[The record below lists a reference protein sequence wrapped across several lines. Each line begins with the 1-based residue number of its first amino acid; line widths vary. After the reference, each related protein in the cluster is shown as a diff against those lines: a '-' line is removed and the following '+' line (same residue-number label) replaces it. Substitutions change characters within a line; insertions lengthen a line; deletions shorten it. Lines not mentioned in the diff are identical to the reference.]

1 MAQRN
6 VEQHYAFVGLTEAF
20 RETLQLAEVLLP
32 DYFRDAR
39 KKYDSIGGCIFSVFT
54 RVQFWPSGIVVA
66 CVCLIYLD
74 CFAVPTVSRSQHV
87 ARILI

>member
-20 RETLQLAEVLLP
+20 GETLQLAEVLLP

-66 CVCLIYLD
+66 CVCLCVRVCISIT
-74 CFAVPTVSRSQHV
+74 CFS
-87 ARILI
+87 AR